1 MPNTFGSD
9 DYGYP
14 VRQNGT
20 MSIWVCGEVLI
31 DLIPVAAGSSD
42 RAPHV
47 GGGPANTAKALARL
61 GHEVHFIDGISSDA
75 YGVMSRDELLADDV
89 KLDLAQTSELPTALA
104 IVSIDAN
111 ASASYEFK
119 LENTATFDFNLDW
132 LPDPSRYKPN
142 VLHIGTLAT
151 VIQPGA
157 DELYDWALQVA
168 EFAPIVFDPNIRPA
182 VMANRDLYEAA
193 VEKWAAI
200 SSVIKVSDDDV
211 AWLFPDASFDDV
223 AERWVRDGAALVV
236 ITRGSQG
243 LIGFTADGAVEVP
256 GVKIEV
262 ADTVGA
268 GDTVGAIIVEAMV
281 EKGIMALTGDV
292 LQDVLHRAAKAAGIT
307 CSRPGA
313 QPPYKHELK

>member
-1 MPNTFGSD
+1 
-9 DYGYP
+9 
-14 VRQNGT
+14 

-31 DLIPVAAGSSD
+31 DLIPVAPGSND

-61 GHEVHFIDGISSDA
+61 GHDVRFIDGISTDT
-75 YGVMSRDELLADDV
+75 YGEMSRDELLADEV
-89 KLDLAQTSELPTALA
+89 KLDLAKSSDLPTALA
-104 IVSIDAN
+104 IVSLN
-111 ASASYEFK
+111 ENGGASYEFK
-119 LENTATFDFNLDW
+119 LENTATFDFDLNW
-132 LPDPSRYKPN
+132 LPDPSKYKPN
-142 VLHIGTLAT
+142 VLHIGTLVT

-157 DELYDWALQVA
+157 DVLYDWALQVA

-182 VMANRDLYEAA
+182 VMGERDLYEAA

-211 AWLFPDASFDDV
+211 AWLFPDQSLDDV

-236 ITRGSQG
+236 ITRGSEG

-256 GVKIEV
+256 GVKIVV

-292 LQDVLHRAAKAAGIT
+292 LQDVLHRAAKAAAIT

-313 QPPYKHELK
+313 NPPYKHELK